1 MLLATDIVKSCRT
14 PKQQERLDRILKAAR
29 QAFAG
34 SEFHEVLVEDVA
46 RSAGVGKG
54 TIYRYFPDKESLY
67 FAVIFD
73 GIRKLR
79 GQIESAVSSQ
89 ADAEGAIREF
99 VLTLVTFFR
108 RNRFFF
114 RLMNVEDDKVGGADT
129 PNRKKWER
137 ERGSLIGGIATLLE
151 QANKRGGIR
160 VIHPKTEAQILMG
173 MVRSVLRYNPDRL
186 TITEMS
192 DEISGIYL
200 EGMRNR

>member
-1 MLLATDIVKSCRT
+1 MPLATDIAKTCRT
-14 PKQQERLDRILKAAR
+14 PKQRDRVDRILKSAR
-29 QAFAG
+29 QAFAA
-34 SEFHEVLVEDVA
+34 SEFQQVLVEEVA

-73 GIRKLR
+73 GIQKLN
-79 GQIESAVSSQ
+79 GQIESATSSQ
-89 ADAEGAIREF
+89 AEPEMAIREF

-114 RLMNVEDDKVGGADT
+114 RLMDVEDDKVGGRDT
-129 PNRKKWER
+129 PNRKRWER
-137 ERGSLIGGIATLLE
+137 ERSSLIGAIAGLLE
-151 QANKRGGIR
+151 QANERGGIQ

-186 TITEMS
+186 TIMEMS
-192 DEISGIYL
+192 DEISGIFL